1 MFHCKFNVLAFI
13 NQSTIECIV
22 KSIPSKK
29 ITKANL
35 QAPPIKHIAW
45 EGKMFQRFIFKSLP
59 QSNDQAYELTNLIIC
74 ILIGADGSQETDLL
88 ELF

>member
-1 MFHCKFNVLAFI
+1 
-13 NQSTIECIV
+13 
-22 KSIPSKK
+22 
-29 ITKANL
+29 
-35 QAPPIKHIAW
+35 
-45 EGKMFQRFIFKSLP
+45 MFQRFIFKSLP